1 MKKDYETMTVG
12 EIVADNF
19 GNAEVFDKYGIDF
32 CCHGSIL
39 LPEASQKAGADMDEI
54 IKDIENLAPI
64 TTENIDFKN
73 WPLDLLADYIL
84 KIHHRNI
91 RKNGPKIQELLDK
104 VCKVHGENHPALY
117 NVQVLLRQSL
127 SDLNQHLDKEE
138 LVLFPYIYEMV
149 KAKLDGATIP
159 EFHCGSIQDPISVM
173 MSEHDTEG
181 ERFRHIEKLTNGYS
195 APEDACNSY
204 QLVLQQLKA
213 FEAALHQHIHLENN
227 IVFPRT
233 TQLEAELQEHP

>member
-91 RKNGPKIQELLDK
+91 RKNGPKIQELLEK
-104 VCKVHGENHPALY
+104 GTWRKSSCTIQCASVAPAIAFRS
-117 NVQVLLRQSL
+117 QPTPRQGRAGIVS
-127 SDLNQHLDKEE
+127 
-138 LVLFPYIYEMV
+138 
-149 KAKLDGATIP
+149 
-159 EFHCGSIQDPISVM
+159 
-173 MSEHDTEG
+173 
-181 ERFRHIEKLTNGYS
+181 
-195 APEDACNSY
+195 
-204 QLVLQQLKA
+204 
-213 FEAALHQHIHLENN
+213 IHLRNGESQTCRCHN
-227 IVFPRT
+227 P
-233 TQLEAELQEHP
+233 

>member
-173 MSEHDTEG
+173 MS
-181 ERFRHIEKLTNGYS
+181 
-195 APEDACNSY
+195 
-204 QLVLQQLKA
+204 
-213 FEAALHQHIHLENN
+213 
-227 IVFPRT
+227 
-233 TQLEAELQEHP
+233 

>member
-1 MKKDYETMTVG
+1 
-12 EIVADNF
+12 
-19 GNAEVFDKYGIDF
+19 
-32 CCHGSIL
+32 
-39 LPEASQKAGADMDEI
+39 MDEI

-127 SDLNQHLDKEE
+127 SDLNQHLDKGE
-138 LVLFPYIYEMV
+138 LVLFPYIYET
-149 KAKLDGATIP
+149 ATNWYYNNSKRLKPPCIST
-159 EFHCGSIQDPISVM
+159 SIWKTTSFSRVPYNWKRNYKSI
-173 MSEHDTEG
+173 HDANQNQTS
-181 ERFRHIEKLTNGYS
+181 I
-195 APEDACNSY
+195 
-204 QLVLQQLKA
+204 
-213 FEAALHQHIHLENN
+213 
-227 IVFPRT
+227 
-233 TQLEAELQEHP
+233 